1 MGTILEQPQTGNRT
15 STSFLQSIL
24 IKQCALR
31 DYSAQEAMWLLMG
44 FPLMRCSKQ
53 FKILNLADD
62 SFLPFEEGDGEFVS
76 NDPETVY
83 GNRIQRFRIAN
94 LNREALQEVEQ
105 MSMYEFFSTYFLR
118 TATASTFS
126 RYRNAPVLRIFPRP
140 NSADVHGNI
149 SDQFC
154 KLQLKLPV
162 SWSGR
167 FEESV
172 NPGRRLW
179 VEIYR
184 EHSEQILFGFRFVC
198 PSRSTGSAA
207 ALIGGQTIHSK
218 LIIGINRNLNSLSD
232 RQLTEL
238 QENLRGCQFIIIDEM
253 SLVGCSWL
261 KKIDIRCREAKGVD
275 LPFGNMF
282 LVLLGDIKQLPPIL
296 DRAFYGTGFNSEYS
310 IAGQQPYRNIECSVI
325 LPTSFLQND
334 EQAEFRQLL
343 DRLADGRTT
352 IADWNSLS
360 TRCLDQIN
368 AGDFA
373 NSLRLFDT
381 VDKVQEYNQQ
391 KLREFDSVY
400 RCLATNSSSLAA
412 RTPSRDADNLE
423 NVLYLAFNC
432 RVMLRRNLWAV
443 AGLVNGSLG
452 TVTDIVVSPDH
463 EMPVFVMVRF
473 DHYLGPILDGSV
485 PIQPVQGS
493 WISNEQQCTRIQ
505 LPLSV
510 ARVRTFFLIWL

>member
-1 MGTILEQPQTGNRT
+1 MH
-15 STSFLQSIL
+15 
-24 IKQCALR
+24 KW
-31 DYSAQEAMWLLMG
+31 M
-44 FPLMRCSKQ
+44 
-53 FKILNLADD
+53 
-62 SFLPFEEGDGEFVS
+62 
-76 NDPETVY
+76 
-83 GNRIQRFRIAN
+83 
-94 LNREALQEVEQ
+94 
-105 MSMYEFFSTYFLR
+105 
-118 TATASTFS
+118 
-126 RYRNAPVLRIFPRP
+126 
-140 NSADVHGNI
+140 
-149 SDQFC
+149 
-154 KLQLKLPV
+154 
-162 SWSGR
+162 
-167 FEESV
+167 
-172 NPGRRLW
+172 
-179 VEIYR
+179 IYLR
-184 EHSEQILFGFRFVC
+184 EHSDIDLSHAELGLREQDNIDWTATLGNYQNHHEIAQFVSTSSVQGLPIQVDTEMQNVRLSEQQERALNFFC
-198 PSRSTGSAA
+198 EAIDFVQTGVQRETLKRSIIIQGKAGSGKSTLIQAAKVLLNNSLGSDSYALLAQTGSAA

-391 KLREFDSVY
+391 KLRKFDSVY

-473 DHYLGPILDGSV
+473 DHYLGPTLDGSV

-510 ARVRTFFLIWL
+510 ARVRTFFFKFGFN